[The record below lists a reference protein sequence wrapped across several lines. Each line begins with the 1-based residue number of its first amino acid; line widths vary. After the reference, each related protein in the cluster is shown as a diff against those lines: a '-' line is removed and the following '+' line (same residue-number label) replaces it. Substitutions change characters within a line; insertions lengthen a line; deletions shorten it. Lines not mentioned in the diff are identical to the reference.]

1 MKKGFTLAELM
12 GVIVILGIIATIVTL
27 AIDNNIKSSRYKTCQ
42 VQEKNIIEGAKAWSV
57 DNGTKLP
64 NLSKPTVNVSLV
76 NELQANGYVEE
87 GLVSPM
93 TQKAYTSGTYVK
105 IFVSTTPVE
114 TCYTHNK
121 GQANEETV
129 CEEVAPT
136 GKDYQYEVVYGSTS
150 EKCSK

>member
-27 AIDNNIKSSRYKTCQ
+27 AIDSSIKNSRYETCL

-57 DNGTKLP
+57 DNWKKLP
-64 NLSKPTVNVSLV
+64 NLDKPTVTISLL
-76 NELQANGYVEE
+76 NDLEKGGYVEE
-87 GLVSPM
+87 GLINPM
-93 TQKAYTSGTYVK
+93 TQKEYSGTSVK
-105 IFVSTTPVE
+105 IFVSTKPVE

-129 CEEVAPT
+129 CENVAPT
-136 GKDYQYEVVYGSTS
+136 GKDYQYEVIYGTG
-150 EKCSK
+150 EKCAK